1 MYHDNIIYKKKSNDP
16 QFLLG
21 VAVVL
26 FLGAYLMNLGNSALS
41 HFLQPLLGDTADSLT
56 ARNIAIGLLIAVL
69 GTLNFH
75 VLGRLKFKVQTT
87 VVWMELLILFLAF
100 FDTFN
105 LSYSFILDKVG
116 FLIVQGAATTLYIS
130 AVAIVIAFVL
140 ALIGAVAKLSNNGL
154 ANALASFYT
163 SFFRGVPLLIQIY
176 LIYLG
181 LPQLGY
187 VVDAVPAGI
196 LALSLCYGAY
206 MTEIFRA
213 GIQSIPVGQ
222 WEASRALGISPFKT
236 LSRVIMPQA
245 LRVIIPPTGNQFIAM
260 LKDSS
265 LVSVIGVWELMY
277 LAKTQGRADFR
288 HLEMLITAAMI
299 YWALSFILERVQAR
313 IEKRVNRST
322 VRG

>member
-41 HFLQPLLGDTADSLT
+41 HFLQPLLGDSADSLT

-87 VVWMELLILFLAF
+87 VVWIELLILFLAF

>member
-75 VLGRLKFKVQTT
+75 VLGRLKLKVQTT
-87 VVWMELLILFLAF
+87 VVWIELLILFLAF

>member
-26 FLGAYLMNLGNSALS
+26 FLGSYLMNLGNSALS
-41 HFLQPLLGDTADSLT
+41 HFLHPLLGNTPDGLT
-56 ARNIAIGLLIAVL
+56 ARNIAIGLAIAAL

-87 VVWMELLILFLAF
+87 VVWIELLILFLAF
-100 FDTFN
+100 FDTFD
-105 LSYSFILDKVG
+105 LSYSFILDKIG
-116 FLIVQGAATTLYIS
+116 FLIIQGAATTLYIS
-130 AVAIVIAFVL
+130 AIAIVIAFVL

-154 ANALASFYT
+154 ANAIASFYT

-222 WEASRALGISPFKT
+222 WEASRALGINPFKT

-313 IEKRVNRST
+313 IEKRVNRSIA
-322 VRG
+322 RG

>member
-87 VVWMELLILFLAF
+87 VVWIELLILFLAF

>member
-16 QFLLG
+16 HFLIG

-26 FLGAYLMNLGNSALS
+26 FLGSYLMNLGNSTLS
-41 HFLQPLLGDTADSLT
+41 QVLHPLLGSTPDSLT
-56 ARNIAIGLLIAVL
+56 ARNIATGLSIALL

-75 VLGRLKFKVQTT
+75 ILGRLKFKVQTT
-87 VVWMELLILFLAF
+87 VVWIELLILFLAF

-140 ALIGAVAKLSNNGL
+140 ALVGAVAKLSNNGL

-196 LALSLCYGAY
+196 LALALCYGAY

-322 VRG
+322 ARG